1 MVKAKVVMRPLGPLR
16 MGGVNNSVKE
26 HKGWHCTKC
35 GLKYEFPPKP
45 LNDE

>member
-1 MVKAKVVMRPLGPLR
+1 MVKARVVLKHVGPLR
-16 MGGVNNSVKE
+16 MGGHNNVVKS

-35 GLKYEFPPKP
+35 GLKYEFAPKS